1 MLAKCS
7 TTELQTQPP
16 LLTLKKKWIYNMT
29 QQYCCWVQVCFR
41 KWSQI
46 AKQHPFSKL
55 ITAQFIKTE
64 LWKHPRAHQLMSGWR
79 EHRGYVQSRMFFIK
93 NKERIPV
100 HDNMDDLWMVLR
112 SEISQA
118 QDKSRV
124 ASLLKCREFI
134 QDTGGEGRMVIT
146 WGWGRRG
153 RVGEK
158 LINGHKLSVS

>member
-1 MLAKCS
+1 
-7 TTELQTQPP
+7 
-16 LLTLKKKWIYNMT
+16 MT

-55 ITAQFIKTE
+55 ITAQFIITE

-118 QDKSRV
+118 QDKCRV

-134 QDTGGEGRMVIT
+134 QDTGGGGWWSLEAEG
-146 WGWGRRG
+146 G
-153 RVGEK
+153 VGGLGKSWSMGTSFQLARKEG
-158 LINGHKLSVS
+158 I